1 MRNIPMPLKAMALP
15 SIAALLCTSS
25 LAQSTVTLYGR
36 INTSVENQRIGIA
49 DRVSVLNDNASR
61 FGLRAREDLGN
72 GLFAMAQLESGFD
85 SSTGANTASAFFN
98 RRSHVEAGSAVWGSV
113 RMGAWLPGSY
123 FALADYVSLHNH
135 DTGRSADAL
144 YSFVAFT
151 KANKIAYL
159 GPQWHGLRS
168 ELSVA
173 MAEGNGKNTVD
184 ASAQY
189 DAGPWHLGAAYAR
202 QGPGQQMGLRALYE
216 WSQWTLGGYV
226 QRESV
231 DGSVNGKSRGIFRL
245 AAMYR
250 IGPSEFHLNGGY
262 TQKGGAQSE
271 RARQYTLAYNYNLSL
286 RTKVYTYY
294 TAVDSD
300 TKAKSSNSIAL
311 GVRHNF

>member
-1 MRNIPMPLKAMALP
+1 MRIFNIPLKKMAIP
-15 SIAALLCTSS
+15 FISALLVTEAM
-25 LAQSTVTLYGR
+25 AQSTVTLYGR
-36 INTSVENQRIGIA
+36 INTSVENQRIGMA
-49 DRVSVLNDNASR
+49 DRVNVLNDNASR
-61 FGLRAREDLGN
+61 FGFRAREDLGN
-72 GLFAMAQLESGFD
+72 GLFAMAHLESGFD
-85 SSTGANTASAFFN
+85 SSTGANAASAFFN
-98 RRSHVEAGSAVWGSV
+98 RRSHVEVGSSTWGSV

-151 KANKIAYL
+151 KTNKIAYL
-159 GPQWHGLRS
+159 SPLWNGLRT

-173 MAEGNGKNTVD
+173 LAEGSGRNTVD

-189 DAGPWHLGAAYAR
+189 DAGPWHLGAAYAK

-216 WSQWTLGGYV
+216 WSQWTWGGYL

-231 DGSVNGKSRGIFRL
+231 DGSVNGKSRDIFRL

-271 RARQYTLAYNYNLSL
+271 RARQYTLAYNYNLSA

-311 GVRHNF
+311 GFRHNF

>member
-1 MRNIPMPLKAMALP
+1 MQTFNMPLKMMAVPAM
-15 SIAALLCTSS
+15 AALLGTSA

-36 INTSVENQRIGIA
+36 INTSVENQRIGLA
-49 DRVSVLNDNASR
+49 ERVSVLNDNASR
-61 FGLRAREDLGN
+61 FGLRAREDLGS

-85 SSTGANTASAFFN
+85 ASTGANAASAFFN
-98 RRSHVEAGSAVWGSV
+98 RRSHVEVGSAAWGSV
-113 RMGAWLPGSY
+113 RMGNWLPGSY

-151 KANKIAYL
+151 RTNKIAYL
-159 GPQWHGLRS
+159 SPAWNGLRT

-173 MAEGNGKNTVD
+173 MAEGNGKDAVD
-184 ASAQY
+184 VSAQY

-202 QGPGQQMGLRALYE
+202 QGPGRQMGLRALYE
-216 WSQWTLGGYV
+216 WNQWTLGGYV
-226 QRESV
+226 QQESV
-231 DGSVNGKSRGIFRL
+231 DGSANGKSRGIFRL

-262 TQKGGAQSE
+262 TQKGGNQSE
-271 RARQYTLAYNYNLSL
+271 RARQYTLAYNYNLSP
-286 RTKVYTYY
+286 RTKIYTYY

>member
-1 MRNIPMPLKAMALP
+1 MKISNMPLKTMVAP
-15 SIAALLCTSS
+15 SIAALLGTSA

-36 INTSVENQRIGIA
+36 INTSVENQRIGTA

-72 GLFAMAQLESGFD
+72 GLFAMAHLESGFD
-85 SSTGANTASAFFN
+85 SSTGANAASAFFN
-98 RRSHVEAGSAVWGSV
+98 RRSQVEVGSATWGSV

-151 KANKIAYL
+151 KTNKVAYL
-159 GPQWHGLRS
+159 SPLWNGLRT

-173 MAEGNGKNTVD
+173 MAEGNGRNATD

-202 QGPGQQMGLRALYE
+202 QGPGRQMGLRALYE
-216 WSQWTLGGYV
+216 WTQWTLGGYV

-231 DGSVNGKSRGIFRL
+231 DGSVNGKSRSIFRL
-245 AAMYR
+245 AAMYKM
-250 IGPSEFHLNGGY
+250 GASEFHFNGGH

-271 RARQYTLAYNYNLSL
+271 RASQYTLAYNYNLSQ

-294 TAVDSD
+294 TAIHSES
-300 TKAKSSNSIAL
+300 KAKSSNSIAL
-311 GVRHNF
+311 GIRHNF